1 MILDYPA
8 RFDVVDIP
16 HYTRFCTSQVVVW
29 DFFHLGITPQKLKI
43 AHENGNSQNESNLPT
58 IILQGLS

>member
-29 DFFHLGITPQKLKI
+29 DFFHLGITPRKLKI
-43 AHENGNSQNESNLPT
+43 ARENRHSQKEGSLPT